1 MRLVIGL
8 GPIGGN
14 VGARLA
20 ELGHDVYGYDLSPDR
35 VREWSKETQ
44 SAAGSD
50 LAAVDWPSVDSVH
63 IAVRLA
69 DQVSSVF
76 ESLQDHAAI
85 IPIKRQV
92 SVLRKQFL
100 MRASDYIDLGP
111 IHIETHLAGVGPPR
125 GRDMMPGTVVHV
137 DG

>member
-50 LAAVDWPSVDSVH
+50 LAAVDC
-63 IAVRLA
+63 R
-69 DQVSSVF
+69 
-76 ESLQDHAAI
+76 
-85 IPIKRQV
+85 R
-92 SVLRKQFL
+92 
-100 MRASDYIDLGP
+100 
-111 IHIETHLAGVGPPR
+111 
-125 GRDMMPGTVVHV
+125 
-137 DG
+137 